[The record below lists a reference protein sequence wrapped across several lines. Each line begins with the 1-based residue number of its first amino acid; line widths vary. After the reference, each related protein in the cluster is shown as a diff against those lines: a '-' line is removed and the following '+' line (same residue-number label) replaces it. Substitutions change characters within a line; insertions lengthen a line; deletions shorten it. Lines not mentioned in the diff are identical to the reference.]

1 MRLLPLRAPSILAPS
16 LTRLTGLGAPHH
28 ERLGRAPAIP
38 THFLGV
44 GGWERKCS
52 TTSLAEAILVVLL
65 VEDLAIQIP
74 SPVG

>member
-1 MRLLPLRAPSILAPS
+1 MRLLPLRVSSIHAPS
-16 LTRLTGLGAPHH
+16 LTGLGAQHH
-28 ERLGRAPAIP
+28 ERLGRVPSVP

-74 SPVG
+74 TPVEQ

>member
-1 MRLLPLRAPSILAPS
+1 MRLLPLRVPSILAPS
-16 LTRLTGLGAPHH
+16 LTGLGAQHH
-28 ERLGRAPAIP
+28 ERLGRVPSVP

-74 SPVG
+74 TPVGW